1 MERKI
6 TKADLIGVYNTMKF
20 YNRSS
25 GFMEFVGERLTF
37 LDSDPRLDEVGACP
51 VEISELEKWIAEY

>member
-20 YNRSS
+20 YSRSS